1 MILCP
6 AQTFDIPGIMAIER
20 ASFIP
25 QIQENQS
32 VFEER
37 LQTFPQG
44 FFVLNDS
51 CFETV
56 HRIGTSLTAGYF
68 SSELWNSVPQSDQAF
83 TLGHSASSS
92 HCENGVVLYA
102 SSFALLP
109 EYRGLSLGTPFF
121 RSSLEAICSSQPHI
135 QKIVL
140 LVDEEWTGAF
150 HIYESLGF
158 TTLRKINKFFPS
170 LHHSE
175 GADGILMTCDSSSFR
190 TPQAAASN
198 GDPRGIIINPPERR
212 KNPMNHSE

>member
-6 AQTFDIPGIMAIER
+6 AQAFDIPGIMAIEH

-25 QIQENQS
+25 QIQEKQS

-37 LQTFPQG
+37 LRIFPQG
-44 FFVLNDS
+44 FLVLNDS
-51 CFETV
+51 SYETV

-68 SSELWNSVPQSDQAF
+68 SSELWNNVPQSDQAF
-83 TLGHSASSS
+83 SLGHSASNA

-121 RSSLEAICSSQPHI
+121 RSSLEAICSSLPQI

-140 LVDEEWTGAF
+140 LVNDEWINAF

-158 TTLRKINKFFPS
+158 KTLRRINKFFPS
-170 LHHSE
+170 LHNSE
-175 GADGILMTCDSSSFR
+175 GADGILMACNSSSFR
-190 TPQAAASN
+190 IPETTASN
-198 GDPRGIIINPPERR
+198 ADPRGIIINASNRQGKIR
-212 KNPMNHSE
+212 